1 MKLLPKQKNAVFYL
15 RDNETTEL
23 IYGGAAGGGKSALGC
38 MWLIEGCQ
46 KYPGSRW
53 MMARNVLKDL
63 KDTTLNSFRDLI
75 SQFGIE
81 DQFDINE
88 FKGVITHING
98 SQIMMKELFFK
109 PSDPDFKRLGS
120 SEYTGAFIDEC
131 NECVFK
137 AWQVVKSRIRYKLD
151 QFGLVPKILGTCNP
165 SKGWV
170 YKYFYKAKA
179 TGDIATY
186 RKFIP
191 ALPKD
196 NPHLS
201 KHYIESLNQIV
212 DEGLKQ
218 RLLNGEW
225 EFNDDKSALINLRS

>member
-120 SEYTGAFIDEC
+120 SEYTG
-131 NECVFK
+131 
-137 AWQVVKSRIRYKLD
+137 
-151 QFGLVPKILGTCNP
+151 
-165 SKGWV
+165 
-170 YKYFYKAKA
+170 
-179 TGDIATY
+179 
-186 RKFIP
+186 
-191 ALPKD
+191 
-196 NPHLS
+196 
-201 KHYIESLNQIV
+201 
-212 DEGLKQ
+212 
-218 RLLNGEW
+218 
-225 EFNDDKSALINLRS
+225 